1 MTTETAIAPITTAL
15 RNTAALAEPIVIT
28 GPLRVTIRPAESRK
42 PVSRAAR
49 LLEWRAKNP
58 ELFEQRRVEGMKNS
72 VLVRDNLM
80 RIHRECK
87 AAWHASAKRNPK
99 LNATTQHIA
108 AKTWVLKDPTGQV
121 HEFRNLKKWVRDNE
135 NLFEPEDVIW
145 KLNGGQEN
153 QAWCRAFQ
161 GLSRLRPTSSKL
173 LPEWHGWTWAA

>member
-1 MTTETAIAPITTAL
+1 MNTDTLQANITVKDIPLAIPAK
-15 RNTAALAEPIVIT
+15 
-28 GPLRVTIRPAESRK
+28 VTITPVPTREPEVK
-42 PVSRAAR
+42 PNSRAAR

-58 ELFEQRRVEGMKNS
+58 ELFESRRIQGMRNS
-72 VLVRDNLM
+72 PLVRENLQ

-87 AAWHASAKRNPK
+87 DAWHASARKNPK

-108 AKTWVLKDPTGQV
+108 AKLWVLRDPTGKT

-135 NLFEPEDVIW
+135 NLFDAEDVIW

-161 GLSRLRPTSSKL
+161 GLARLRPSSSKL
-173 LPEWHGWTWAA
+173 LPEWHGWTWAAK